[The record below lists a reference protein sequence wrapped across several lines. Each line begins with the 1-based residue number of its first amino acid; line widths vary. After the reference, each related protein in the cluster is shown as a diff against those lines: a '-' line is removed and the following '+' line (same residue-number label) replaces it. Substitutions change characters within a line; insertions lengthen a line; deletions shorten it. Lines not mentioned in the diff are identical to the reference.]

1 MEQFYVIVMTTV
13 VVLLILTLTYIGVYV
28 VNDDDK
34 NTTFPP
40 VETQC
45 PDYWGTKDGKCIVP
59 DTMNKGTLSSAS
71 GTEMDFT
78 GASYDTICK
87 KKQWA
92 NDNGISWD
100 GISNYN
106 KC

>member
-1 MEQFYVIVMTTV
+1 
-13 VVLLILTLTYIGVYV
+13 
-28 VNDDDK
+28 
-34 NTTFPP
+34 
-40 VETQC
+40 
-45 PDYWGTKDGKCIVP
+45 
-59 DTMNKGTLSSAS
+59 MNKGTLTSVS

-92 NDNGISWD
+92 NEKGISWD

>member
-1 MEQFYVIVMTTV
+1 MALNQN
-13 VVLLILTLTYIGVYV
+13 LQ
-28 VNDDDK
+28 NRSKK

-45 PDYWGTKDGKCIVP
+45 PDYWGTKDGECIVP
-59 DTMNKGTLSSAS
+59 DTMNKGTLSSVS

-87 KKQWA
+87 K
-92 NDNGISWD
+92 NNGLMIMVFL
-100 GISNYN
+100 GMEFLTITNV
-106 KC
+106 K